1 MVTRM
6 SHFMYIKEA
15 INDIKID
22 IYEAECDSKITQNER
37 DYLLE
42 MCDDLMMEMTRREFK
57 SKNVKP
63 MTKEITVL
71 TAQKEKMEEELV
83 KIDEELRDKLNNFE
97 NKCSL
102 PQTKKIYSLLEMRA
116 KDLYTHYSK
125 SINNVAIWGAH
136 NDSNTESFYKK
147 ILDSILREIDK
158 YTESYNNQIKNLYS
172 EKEYSSDK
180 IKDLKHDISV
190 LRELKAAYLKYV
202 DKYKKFDDAMKRRT
216 DLYRKVKATKES
228 LKKPKNDDYNDK
240 NTAISRLY
248 SKKAKDGIDLLDT
261 NWGYEEKYDKLK
273 TRQKNIERGEFMD
286 RKHVTDFTS
295 KRRKTDGSYK
305 ITDKKLQKLK
315 QELEKLKDD
324 QNKYEKR
331 YADSS
336 EQGARDEYI
345 RLLNKIEDAIK
356 SKENEIDNLSKR
368 YNEQK
373 KSN

>member
-22 IYEAECDSKITQNER
+22 IYESECDSKITQNER

-116 KDLYTHYSK
+116 KDLYTHYSR
-125 SINNVAIWGAH
+125 SINNVAIWGTH

-190 LRELKAAYLKYV
+190 LRELKAAYLKYA

-216 DLYRKVKATKES
+216 DLYRQVKATKES

-248 SKKAKDGIDLLDT
+248 SKKEKDGIDLLDT

-315 QELEKLKDD
+315 HELEKLKDD
-324 QNKYEKR
+324 QKKYEKR
-331 YADSS
+331 YEDAS
-336 EQGARDEYI
+336 EQGAKNEYG
-345 RLLNKIEDAIK
+345 RLLVKLKDAIE
-356 SKENEIDNLSKR
+356 SKQNEIDKLSFR